1 MYLAGLSWKKA
12 ERLLSDGTIAVM
24 PLGSVEEHG
33 PIGPLG
39 TDYLIP
45 EEFARRIEASFPN
58 DVVVLPA
65 MPYGYAP
72 TLTSFPGTIDI
83 GIETLTAV
91 LNGIATGMLRSGVRK
106 FLFLNGHGGNNV
118 ALDRV
123 ALEIYRAG
131 GQAATIDWWIL
142 AGQLNREWIG
152 GHGAGQEAAM
162 MMALRPEWVDRSDL
176 CDAEVNHFSDA
187 LRNTHLHQI
196 SFGGGFVRMI
206 RDVRDSVP
214 TGGFG
219 GPDESSAATP
229 EWGDRMFDAVTEYI
243 EAFIREFLKLDVGR

>member
-91 LNGIATGMLRSGVRK
+91 LNGIATGMLPP
-106 FLFLNGHGGNNV
+106 
-118 ALDRV
+118 A
-123 ALEIYRAG
+123 
-131 GQAATIDWWIL
+131 
-142 AGQLNREWIG
+142 
-152 GHGAGQEAAM
+152 
-162 MMALRPEWVDRSDL
+162 
-176 CDAEVNHFSDA
+176 
-187 LRNTHLHQI
+187 
-196 SFGGGFVRMI
+196 
-206 RDVRDSVP
+206 
-214 TGGFG
+214 
-219 GPDESSAATP
+219 
-229 EWGDRMFDAVTEYI
+229 
-243 EAFIREFLKLDVGR
+243 